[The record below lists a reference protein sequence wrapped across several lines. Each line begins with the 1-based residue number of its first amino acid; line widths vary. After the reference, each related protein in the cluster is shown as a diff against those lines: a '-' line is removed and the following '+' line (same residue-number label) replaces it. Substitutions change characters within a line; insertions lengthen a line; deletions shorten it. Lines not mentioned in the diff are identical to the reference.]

1 MTPSQAA
8 KSAMLGRTLH
18 IDTSLFWKSH
28 YIPCSPTLLIL
39 HNVTGS
45 CKWSTSNNRLG
56 LEKNIYTKST
66 RRAGSSLL
74 EQLTYCRICGNSF
87 SGSTD
92 LHATQ
97 VHCKRFILR
106 NNSVTERTGR
116 KLTCL
121 SFFVNCS
128 KIVLKKRTGSSTR
141 HLHTRRR
148 ATSITEDKAKHFILK
163 GHISYSTSIIS

>member
-1 MTPSQAA
+1 M
-8 KSAMLGRTLH
+8 
-18 IDTSLFWKSH
+18 
-28 YIPCSPTLLIL
+28 LIL

-66 RRAGSSLL
+66 GRAGSGLL
-74 EQLTYCRICGNSF
+74 EQLTYCGICENSF

-92 LHATQ
+92 LHAKQ
-97 VHCKRFILR
+97 VYCKRFILR
-106 NNSVTERTGR
+106 HNSVKERRGH